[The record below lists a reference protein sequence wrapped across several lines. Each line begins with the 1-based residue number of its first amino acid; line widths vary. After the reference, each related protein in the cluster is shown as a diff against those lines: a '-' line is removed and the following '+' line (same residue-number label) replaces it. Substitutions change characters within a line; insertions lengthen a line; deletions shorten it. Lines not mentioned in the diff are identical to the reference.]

1 MVKQLKIG
9 KGNSFTKL
17 DFHVDVVVDV
27 DKLSQIFEFV
37 KWWNINNSALEGG
50 LIEDKSE
57 TAK

>member
-17 DFHVDVVVDV
+17 DFDVDVVVDV

-37 KWWNINNSALEGG
+37 KWWNISNVLTGV
-50 LIEDKSE
+50 LTDILF
-57 TAK
+57 